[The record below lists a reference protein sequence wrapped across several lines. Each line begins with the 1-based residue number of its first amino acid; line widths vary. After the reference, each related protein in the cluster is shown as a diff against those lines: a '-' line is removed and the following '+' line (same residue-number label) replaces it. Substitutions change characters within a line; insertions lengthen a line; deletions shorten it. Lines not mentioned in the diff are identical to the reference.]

1 MQKKLIALAVAAAF
15 SAPAFADTTVYGIL
29 DVGYQNTAKTL
40 ETTTSSVKSGYAAFA
55 YSTMT
60 SSRLGF
66 LNTEDLGDGMKS
78 MVKIETG
85 IGSNIMAGVAQ
96 TGTKAVSNK
105 GLTIDAT
112 SLGNRE
118 LWAALVLAQGTTIK
132 AGYGSTLVR
141 DISLGYDAAPGGNLV
156 GNVLN
161 NDAVLSSNR
170 VVGATVS
177 QGFGPVTAS
186 VQLSKNSNFKDN
198 TADVQSNN
206 GYLVGLQ
213 YAQGP
218 ISAGF
223 AYQSLKNATNAVAA
237 VPSDTTVTPIVLG
250 SAAVPATD
258 TTQKIAIVGGSYDLQ
273 VAKLF
278 AEYASIK
285 NDDNLNSAA
294 SSKKTYESIGVDVPF
309 SSAAMAFVQ
318 LSHGTVDAS
327 TAVSQSI
334 SGYTVGGKYIMS
346 KATYGYLSIGNT
358 KLDQSGT
365 ATGIKV
371 DQYVLGL
378 VHTF

>member
-1 MQKKLIALAVAAAF
+1 MQKKIIALAIAAAF
-15 SAPAFADTTVYGIL
+15 SAPAFADTTVYGVL

-55 YSTMT
+55 FSTMT

-66 LNTEDLGDGMKS
+66 QNTEDLGDGMKS

-96 TGTKAVSNK
+96 TGTSAVANK

-112 SLGNRE
+112 SLGSRE

-132 AGYGSTLVR
+132 AGYGSTLIR

-186 VQLSKNSNFKDN
+186 VQLSKNSNFRDN
-198 TADVQSNN
+198 TTDQQSNN
-206 GYLVGLQ
+206 GYLLGLQ

-223 AYQSLKNATNAVAA
+223 AYQNLKNTTNAIAYVA
-237 VPSDTTVTPIVLG
+237 PTTGNGTTTVSTLG
-250 SAAVPATD
+250 TLAVPATD
-258 TTQKIAIVGGSYDLQ
+258 TTQKIAIVGGSYDL
-273 VAKLF
+273 
-278 AEYASIK
+278 
-285 NDDNLNSAA
+285 
-294 SSKKTYESIGVDVPF
+294 
-309 SSAAMAFVQ
+309 
-318 LSHGTVDAS
+318 
-327 TAVSQSI
+327 
-334 SGYTVGGKYIMS
+334 
-346 KATYGYLSIGNT
+346 
-358 KLDQSGT
+358 
-365 ATGIKV
+365 
-371 DQYVLGL
+371 
-378 VHTF
+378 